1 MMVLVLI
8 IAARSKIYK
17 YYCNLLEF
25 FLFLEM
31 VALRVV
37 IHFSHFFFRPSP
49 CERESGA
56 RENEYLNT
64 SLILTGLPS
73 KEFAIRS
80 IKITFYFSSFS
91 YLCGTITCSQ
101 LLLIIQ
107 FTFVCLH
114 MSIPSS
120 EWVSLNPFFIG
131 SFFCSKTWNPISC
144 FCSLQNGLLSST
156 ISWLPYTGKVPLY
169 TNTRFKKF
177 FFYTRVNVGQFF
189 LLVTTT

>member
-31 VALRVV
+31 VALCVV

-73 KEFAIRS
+73 KEFSICS

-91 YLCGTITCSQ
+91 PI
-101 LLLIIQ
+101 
-107 FTFVCLH
+107 F
-114 MSIPSS
+114 
-120 EWVSLNPFFIG
+120 
-131 SFFCSKTWNPISC
+131 PISVAQLHVRSC
-144 FCSLQNGLLSST
+144 FLSFSSHFSAYKYAYPARNG
-156 ISWLPYTGKVPLY
+156 
-169 TNTRFKKF
+169 
-177 FFYTRVNVGQFF
+177 
-189 LLVTTT
+189 

>member
-31 VALRVV
+31 VALCVV

-56 RENEYLNT
+56 RENEYLNA

-73 KEFAIRS
+73 KEFSICS

-91 YLCGTITCSQ
+91 PIFPISVAQVASYHSVHICLPTNEHTQ
-101 LLLIIQ
+101 LGMGE
-107 FTFVCLH
+107 FK
-114 MSIPSS
+114 
-120 EWVSLNPFFIG
+120 
-131 SFFCSKTWNPISC
+131 SFFH
-144 FCSLQNGLLSST
+144 
-156 ISWLPYTGKVPLY
+156 
-169 TNTRFKKF
+169 R
-177 FFYTRVNVGQFF
+177 FF
-189 LLVTTT
+189 LL

>member
-1 MMVLVLI
+1 MWERKWCKGEWIFEYFVDINRTAIKRVF
-8 IAARSKIYK
+8 
-17 YYCNLLEF
+17 NLLYQDYI
-25 FLFLEM
+25 LFLK
-31 VALRVV
+31 
-37 IHFSHFFFRPSP
+37 FFP
-49 CERESGA
+49 
-56 RENEYLNT
+56 N
-64 SLILTGLPS
+64 
-73 KEFAIRS
+73 
-80 IKITFYFSSFS
+80 FS

-107 FTFVCLH
+107 FTFVCLQ

-156 ISWLPYTGKVPLY
+156 ISWLPYTSKVPLY

-189 LLVTTT
+189 LLVTTI